1 MRIGRSMFVWCLIEE
16 IQKLSLKI
24 ITLDLQTE
32 GAETVKG
39 VRVSITGVCQVKV
52 NAYRIDEKGE
62 RVLNVNNLGLATQNF
77 LGYDDREVAD
87 MIRKTLEGHQRQ
99 ILGTL
104 TVEEIYKDRAAFGT
118 SVRTHMTPDLEGM
131 GFELVSYVVAS
142 ISDSDDYMYS
152 LGQTQTAIVK
162 REAQEGTAKN
172 ESEAAKK
179 VSQYTAEAKVAEA
192 TASRE
197 AFVNKRKQEEL
208 EASAS
213 KDLAVARAKGE
224 ALVQLEDAKA
234 KNAFALESAV
244 LGQKVIK
251 EQTRQKVEEATIML
265 EVIELKMQSEIRE
278 KEGHSQAKLAE
289 ERNNAESLIVMATAK
304 REVEANS
311 IRMKGEAEAL
321 VVKQTGEAQASVIK
335 QTGEAEAA
343 VMSAK
348 LNAEAEGLQKRATAF
363 KEYGEA
369 AIVQSIVD
377 RLPEIVA
384 AMTKP
389 LENTEKMVFITDD
402 GSTAS
407 KFTGDIN
414 KMLTSLPETVK
425 TLTGIDLQDSIK
437 NIGGVQRDK

>member
-52 NAYRIDEKGE
+52 NAYRIDETGE

-77 LGYDDREVAD
+77 LGYDDSEVAD

-179 VSQYTAEAKVAEA
+179 VSQYTAEAKV
-192 TASRE
+192 
-197 AFVNKRKQEEL
+197 
-208 EASAS
+208 
-213 KDLAVARAKGE
+213 
-224 ALVQLEDAKA
+224 
-234 KNAFALESAV
+234 
-244 LGQKVIK
+244 
-251 EQTRQKVEEATIML
+251 
-265 EVIELKMQSEIRE
+265 
-278 KEGHSQAKLAE
+278 
-289 ERNNAESLIVMATAK
+289 SLSL
-304 REVEANS
+304 R
-311 IRMKGEAEAL
+311 
-321 VVKQTGEAQASVIK
+321 
-335 QTGEAEAA
+335 
-343 VMSAK
+343 
-348 LNAEAEGLQKRATAF
+348 F
-363 KEYGEA
+363 K
-369 AIVQSIVD
+369 
-377 RLPEIVA
+377 
-384 AMTKP
+384 
-389 LENTEKMVFITDD
+389 KMVFFSIPL
-402 GSTAS
+402 AS
-407 KFTGDIN
+407 SCMWSAALDSPDALLSYSLISLASPMTNILIFTLKHTYAFIGCRGYRI
-414 KMLTSLPETVK
+414 KRSLCKQT
-425 TLTGIDLQDSIK
+425 
-437 NIGGVQRDK
+437 

>member
-1 MRIGRSMFVWCLIEE
+1 
-16 IQKLSLKI
+16 
-24 ITLDLQTE
+24 
-32 GAETVKG
+32 
-39 VRVSITGVCQVKV
+39 
-52 NAYRIDEKGE
+52 
-62 RVLNVNNLGLATQNF
+62 
-77 LGYDDREVAD
+77 
-87 MIRKTLEGHQRQ
+87 
-99 ILGTL
+99 
-104 TVEEIYKDRAAFGT
+104 
-118 SVRTHMTPDLEGM
+118 
-131 GFELVSYVVAS
+131 
-142 ISDSDDYMYS
+142 
-152 LGQTQTAIVK
+152 
-162 REAQEGTAKN
+162 
-172 ESEAAKK
+172 
-179 VSQYTAEAKVAEA
+179 
-192 TASRE
+192 
-197 AFVNKRKQEEL
+197 
-208 EASAS
+208 
-213 KDLAVARAKGE
+213 
-224 ALVQLEDAKA
+224 
-234 KNAFALESAV
+234 
-244 LGQKVIK
+244 
-251 EQTRQKVEEATIML
+251 ML

-369 AIVQSIVD
+369 AIVQSVVD

-425 TLTGIDLQDSIK
+425 TLTGIDLQESIK